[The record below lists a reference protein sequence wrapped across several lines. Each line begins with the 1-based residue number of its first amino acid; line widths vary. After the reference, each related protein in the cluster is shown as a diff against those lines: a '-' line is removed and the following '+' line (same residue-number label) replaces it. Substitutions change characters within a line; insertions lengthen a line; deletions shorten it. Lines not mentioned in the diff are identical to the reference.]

1 MYSNNMKT
9 EQQMP
14 TRQARTRTI
23 KTKYS
28 STVGVVYYYT
38 IDHSN
43 LIIYL
48 YGVGNNFHVCVVIME
63 EVRLVNRYIIYI
75 FYHDIV
81 MLVTTMQVRILYNT
95 VWVIL
100 FVVEASL
107 LLYRTVNI
115 YIIGTFDMPTSYQ

>member
-1 MYSNNMKT
+1 MKT

-14 TRQARTRTI
+14 TRQARTRPI

-48 YGVGNNFHVCVVIME
+48 YGVGTNFHVCVCVVIME
-63 EVRLVNRYIIYI
+63 EVRLVNRYIIYT
-75 FYHDIV
+75 FYHDII
-81 MLVTTMQVRILYNT
+81 MLVTTMQVLILYNN

-100 FVVEASL
+100 FVVAASL